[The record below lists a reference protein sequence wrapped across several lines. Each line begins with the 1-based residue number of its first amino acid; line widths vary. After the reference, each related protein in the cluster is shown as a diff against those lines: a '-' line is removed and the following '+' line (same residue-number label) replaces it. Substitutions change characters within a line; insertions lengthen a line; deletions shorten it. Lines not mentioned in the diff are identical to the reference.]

1 MVDRQDKARNTEARR
16 SQKQRGG
23 PNLARNSHQ
32 KVTRGQVRGHSSAK
46 SPSQPAP
53 GQLTRGTKAG
63 RKKPGRAGSAIPVQ
77 RQHPETRSERTRQKQ
92 PQRRKKWQGGT
103 AGADGRLGVGVRS
116 RDADITDMPVWQ
128 LGTED
133 RDTEGTAGHTPPR
146 GRGGRG
152 WGSKKSQTEERARGA
167 QTLAAT
173 YLSPA
178 TGATR

>member
-1 MVDRQDKARNTEARR
+1 M
-16 SQKQRGG
+16 
-23 PNLARNSHQ
+23 RNSHQ
-32 KVTRGQVRGHSSAK
+32 KVTSGQVRGHSSAK

-53 GQLTRGTKAG
+53 GQLTRGAKAG
-63 RKKPGRAGSAIPVQ
+63 GKKPGRAGSALPVQ
-77 RQHPETRSERTRQKQ
+77 RQHPETRSEGNRQKQ

-116 RDADITDMPVWQ
+116 RDADTTDVPVWQ
-128 LGTED
+128 LGAED
-133 RDTEGTAGHTPPR
+133 RDTEGTAGHTHAPR
-146 GRGGRG
+146 GGGTREG
-152 WGSKKSQTEERARGA
+152 AGGPRSLRQRARGA